1 MEIRQILTELLDN
14 KIDALQAE
22 LMIKDHFWLGLCG
35 EVARLDLGREKRLG
49 LPEAVLCLGKEPALA
64 AQIMLRLAT
73 EKGKALTTRVSP
85 AHLEKIEEAVPEGY
99 ELHNF
104 ETAKMAVLQKKG
116 FEAKKPTGGVGII
129 SAGTADLPIA
139 EEAYVTA
146 VQMNCHAY
154 KAYDVGVAGIH
165 RLIEPLNRMLKD
177 DKIDALVVVAGMD
190 GVLPTL
196 VKSLVDIPVIAC
208 PTSVGYGVSQGG
220 RAALQTMLSSCSPGL
235 SVVNIDNGFGAA
247 AAAVLIARR
256 ATKYRESQ
264 NG

>member
-1 MEIRQILTELLDN
+1 
-14 KIDALQAE
+14 
-22 LMIKDHFWLGLCG
+22 MIKDHLRLGLCG
-35 EVARLDLGREKRLG
+35 EMARLDLGREKRVG
-49 LPEAVLCLGKEPALA
+49 LPEVVLCLGKEPALA
-64 AQIMLRLAT
+64 AQIMARLAA
-73 EKGKALTTRVSP
+73 EKGKALATKVSP
-85 AHLEKIEEAVPEGY
+85 AHLEKIEEVVPEGY

-104 ETAKMAVLQKKG
+104 EIAKMVVLQKKDLTARKLRG
-116 FEAKKPTGGVGII
+116 RVGII

-146 VQMNCHAY
+146 GQMDCEVY

-165 RLIEPLNRMLKD
+165 RIIEPLNRMLKD
-177 DKIDALVVVAGMD
+177 DKVDVLVVVAGMD

-196 VKSLVDIPVIAC
+196 VRSLVDIPVIGC

-220 RAALQTMLSSCSPGL
+220 VSALHTMLSSCSPGL

-256 ATKYRESQ
+256 VSQ
-264 NG
+264 KTEHR